1 MEVEHIISLMPEVY
15 PARKFQYFV
24 KVEGEIQKF
33 DSFDVAEVVAVKV
46 GEDVERVEID
56 TEGTDKKL
64 ASYEKLIEAFE
75 QAYDL
80 KYSHLPRWVRDGL
93 YEASFYEVKRE
104 FGEGGNPQMFHRA
117 LWFRIEAKY
126 AELVGSLCS

>member
-15 PARKFQYFV
+15 PARKFEYFV

-33 DSFDVAEVVAVKV
+33 DSFDVAEVVADKV

-56 TEGTDKKL
+56 TEETDKKL
-64 ASYEKLIEAFE
+64 ASYEKLIEEFE

-93 YEASFYEVKRE
+93 YEASFDSTELTFGKR
-104 FGEGGNPQMFHRA
+104 GNPQGFHRA